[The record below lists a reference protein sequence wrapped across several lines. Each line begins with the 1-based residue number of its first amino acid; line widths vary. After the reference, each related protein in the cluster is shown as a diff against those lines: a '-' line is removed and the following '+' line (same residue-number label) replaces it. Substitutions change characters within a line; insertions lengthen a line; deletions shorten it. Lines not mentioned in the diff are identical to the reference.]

1 MSIQPNKMRRLALS
15 LSFSV
20 GLLSLSQ
27 EILWVRLLAF
37 GQQGRPQAFA
47 IVLTAFLLGI
57 SAGAIVGRRICA
69 SSPNLLAS
77 AARVL
82 CWAAALDL
90 IALQL
95 MAPLLGNEPWRMAGL
110 VLMIALTAG
119 AKGVLFPIVHH
130 LGSSEAEAGLG
141 RSVSHV
147 YLANVMG
154 SALGPLITGFWLL
167 DVLRVESVWAL
178 VVGATALLACLTLA
192 AAAQRRASWFLMPV
206 LLLGVGAVLT
216 WQPLAVIDK
225 VAEPAQGDVP
235 LTHLIQNKH
244 GILHVAGR
252 NGDGGDITYGGNA
265 YDGRINVDMGRNSNM
280 LDRAY
285 LMAVL
290 HKAPRRVL
298 VIGLSTGAWTE
309 AILGFPGVEQV
320 DVVEI
325 NPGYRELISRY
336 PDVAPLLS
344 DPRVHVH
351 IDDGRR
357 WLRSHP
363 QARYDLIFQNT
374 TFHWRAYTS
383 LLLSREYLTE
393 LRRHLAPGGIAA
405 MNTTDSLDAYA
416 TAMSVFGHVVRYSN
430 FAYMSDVPLQRRPD
444 AEAVLRACLTGGR
457 PSFADALFARP
468 AVAWRLLNTPLV
480 PAAEHLRSSP
490 LTEPGVITDLNM
502 LNEYRHGQA
511 PLFGALQFMLPP
523 NR

>member
-1 MSIQPNKMRRLALS
+1 MMLDKNGLRRLALA

-57 SAGAIVGRRICA
+57 SIGAIVGRRICA
-69 SSPNLLAS
+69 SSQDLLAS

-82 CWAAALDL
+82 CWAAVLDL
-90 IALQL
+90 VALQL
-95 MAPLLGNEPWRMAGL
+95 MAPLLGNEPWRMSGL

-167 DVLRVESVWAL
+167 DMLRVESVWAL
-178 VVGATALLACLTLA
+178 VIGATALLACLTLY
-192 AAAQRRASWFLMPV
+192 AAAQRRGSWFVMPA
-206 LLLGVGAVLT
+206 LLLALGAGLVLH
-216 WQPLAVIDK
+216 PLAVIDK
-225 VAEPAQGDVP
+225 VAEPTQGDKP
-235 LTHLIQNKH
+235 LVHLIQNKH
-244 GILHVAGR
+244 GILHVAA
-252 NGDGGDITYGGNA
+252 GDGADITYGGNA

-298 VIGLSTGAWTE
+298 VIGLSTGAWTR
-309 AILGFPGVEQV
+309 AILGFPGVERV

-344 DPRVHVH
+344 DPRVHIH

-357 WLRSHP
+357 WLRAQP
-363 QARYDLIFQNT
+363 QAQYDLIFQNT

-383 LLLSREYLTE
+383 LLLSREYLSE
-393 LRRHLAPGGIAA
+393 LRRHLASGGIAA

-416 TAMSVFGHVVRYSN
+416 TAMTVFAHVARYSN
-430 FAYMSDVPLQRRPD
+430 FAYMSDTPLQRHD
-444 AEAVLRACLTGGR
+444 KAEAVLRACQTGSH
-457 PSFADALFARP
+457 PSFTEAAFQRP
-468 AVAWRLLNTPLV
+468 AVAWRLLSTPLL
-480 PAAEHLRSSP
+480 PAAEHLRVADH
-490 LTEPGVITDLNM
+490 TEPPGVITDLNM
-502 LNEYRHGQA
+502 LNEYRHGQR
-511 PLFGALQFMLPP
+511 PLFGALEFMLPP
-523 NR
+523 SR

>member
-1 MSIQPNKMRRLALS
+1 MRPEQNRLRLLALT

-57 SAGAIVGRRICA
+57 SIGAIVGRRICA
-69 SSPNLLAS
+69 SSPALLAS

-110 VLMIALTAG
+110 VLLIALTAG

-167 DVLRVESVWAL
+167 DVLRVESAWAL
-178 VVGATALLACLTLA
+178 VIAATALLACLTLA
-192 AAAQRRASWFLMPV
+192 AAAQRRLSWFVMPA
-206 LLLGVGAVLT
+206 LLLLVGTGLAT
-216 WQPLAVIDK
+216 QPLAVIDK
-225 VAEPAQGDVP
+225 VAERGAEDEP
-235 LTHLIQNKH
+235 LVHVLQNKH
-244 GILHVAGR
+244 GILHVTPDES
-252 NGDGGDITYGGNA
+252 GDVTYGGNA
-265 YDGRINVDMGRNSNM
+265 YDGRINLDMGRNANM

-309 AILGFPGVEQV
+309 AILGFPGIEQV

-336 PDVAPLLS
+336 PAVAPLLS
-344 DPRVHVH
+344 DPRVRIH

-357 WLRSHP
+357 WLRAHP
-363 QARYDLIFQNT
+363 QAQYDLIFQNT
-374 TFHWRAYTS
+374 TYHWRAYTS

-405 MNTTDSLDAYA
+405 MNTTESLDAYA
-416 TAMSVFGHVVRYSN
+416 TAMAAFAHVARYSN
-430 FAYMSDVPLQRRPD
+430 FAYMSDAPLQRRPD
-444 AEAVLRACLTGGR
+444 AEAVLRACRTGGQ
-457 PSFADALFARP
+457 PSFADALFKAP
-468 AVAWRLLNTPLV
+468 GVAWRLLNKPLL
-480 PAAEHLRSSP
+480 PAADHLKQAGLAAS
-490 LTEPGVITDLNM
+490 PGVITDLNM
-502 LNEYRHGQA
+502 LNEYRHGQP

>member
-1 MSIQPNKMRRLALS
+1 MKAERHSLRRLALA

-57 SAGAIVGRRICA
+57 SIGAIVGRRLCA
-69 SSPNLLAS
+69 SSAALLAS

-82 CWAAALDL
+82 CWAAALDV

-130 LGSSEAEAGLG
+130 LGSSAAESGLG

-178 VVGATALLACLTLA
+178 VVAATALLACLALA
-192 AAAQRRASWFLMPV
+192 VAPQRRVGWFVLPMLL
-206 LLLGVGAVLT
+206 LLLGAGLAMH
-216 WQPLAVIDK
+216 PLAVIDK
-225 VAEPAQGDVP
+225 VAEPTSSDEP
-235 LTHLIQNKH
+235 LVHLIQNKH
-244 GILHVAGR
+244 GILHVVRAS
-252 NGDGGDITYGGNA
+252 DGGGITYGGNA
-265 YDGRINVDMGRNSNM
+265 YDGSINVDMARNSNM

-290 HKAPRRVL
+290 HQAPRRVL
-298 VIGLSTGAWTE
+298 VIGLSTGAWTA

-325 NPGYRELISRY
+325 NPGYLELISRY
-336 PDVAPLLS
+336 PNVAPLLS
-344 DPRVHVH
+344 DPRVRIH

-357 WLRSHP
+357 WLRAHP
-363 QARYDLIFQNT
+363 QAQYDLIFQNT

-416 TAMSVFGHVVRYSN
+416 TAMSVFSQVARYGN
-430 FAYMSDVPLQRRPD
+430 FAYMSDAPLQRRPD
-444 AEAVLRACLTGGR
+444 AEDVLRACLTDGR
-457 PSFADALFARP
+457 PSFTEALFKPP
-468 AVAWRLLNTPLV
+468 AVAWRLLNAPLV
-480 PAAEHLRSSP
+480 PAAEHLRTSSR
-490 LTEPGVITDLNM
+490 TETGVITDLNM
-502 LNEYRHGQA
+502 LNEYRHGQP

-523 NR
+523 TQ